1 MKRLA
6 VLSDVHGN
14 LPALEAV
21 LADAGRHGVELAPG
35 SIVVAGDSTGGS
47 HSRQAVE
54 RLRALGAWAIRG
66 NNEDYLLSYHRGQ
79 APADWYSSSRWGPI
93 RFVYRQFDAAGLDY
107 LAALPQQRVVALDG
121 ALPLRVVHGSPRNPI
136 EHLIPDGDT
145 ALEEQFRRAGIRRR
159 DPQPLARL
167 VAGVDEPLLVCGH
180 SHIAWQQQAGGCHVL
195 NPGSAGAP
203 INGDWRAQYA
213 LLTWHG
219 GRWQVELR
227 AVAYDRASMWAQ
239 ARDSGFLTSGGAF
252 ARACLLGNQTGLNV
266 AGFLVDHSMGL
277 AAAAG
282 HTWDDM
288 PEEIWERA
296 AATFD
301 WAAFA
306 RMGGET
312 P

>member
-21 LADAGRHGVELAPG
+21 LDDARRYGVEPGPG
-35 SIVVAGDSTGGS
+35 SFLVAGDSTGGS
-47 HSRQAVE
+47 HSRQVVD
-54 RLRALGAWAIRG
+54 RLRELGAWAIRG
-66 NNEDYLLSYHRGQ
+66 NNEDYLLSYHRSQ
-79 APADWYSSSRWGPI
+79 APADWYTSSRWAPI

-107 LAALPQQRVVALDG
+107 LAALPQQRVVAVDG
-121 ALPLRVVHGSPRNPI
+121 AAPVRLVHGSPRSPI
-136 EHLIPDGDT
+136 EHLIPDGD
-145 ALEEQFRRAGIRRR
+145 AAVVEQFRRAGIRPR

-167 VAGVDEPLLVCGH
+167 VAGIDEPLLICGH
-180 SHIAWQQQAGGCHVL
+180 SHIAWQQQAGGCRVT

-213 LLTWHG
+213 LLAWDG
-219 GRWQVELR
+219 GRWRVELR
-227 AVAYDRASMWAQ
+227 AVAYDRARMWAD
-239 ARDSGFLTSGGAF
+239 AEESGFLASGGAF
-252 ARACLLGNQTGLNV
+252 ARACMLGNQTGLNV
-266 AGFLVDHSMGL
+266 PGALVSHSVRL
-277 AAAAG
+277 ATGAG

-288 PEEIWERA
+288 PEEVWEQA

-301 WAAFA
+301 WAAYA
-306 RMGGET
+306 GDGEQT